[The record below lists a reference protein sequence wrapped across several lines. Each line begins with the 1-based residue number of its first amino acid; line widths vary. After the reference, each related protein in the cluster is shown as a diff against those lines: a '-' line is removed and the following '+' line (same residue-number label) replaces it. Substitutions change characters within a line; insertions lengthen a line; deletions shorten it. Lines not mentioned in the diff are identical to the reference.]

1 MDYKIAVL
9 PGDGI
14 GPEVTN
20 ESVRVLNAIGE
31 RFGHTFEYEHGA
43 VGGNA
48 IDDYGNALP
57 DSTLRTAKAADA
69 VLFGAVGGPKWD
81 DPRAKTRPEDGLL
94 AIRQGLDLFA
104 NLRPVQVVPQ
114 LIDASTLKPS
124 VLEGVDFVV
133 VRELT
138 GGLYYGKPKKRWSN
152 SRGRRGVD
160 TMYYSEEFIARVLR
174 VGFELARMRRKKL
187 TSVDKA
193 NVLESSRLWR
203 EIAMEM
209 GEEYPDV
216 ELEHVLVDTAAM
228 QLVRAPSRFDVMVAE
243 NTFGDILT
251 DEAAVLSGSMGM
263 LPSASLAG
271 VPEAGGRAFGLY
283 EPIHGTAPDIAGQ
296 GIANPIASILST
308 AMLLRYSLGLDE
320 AAALVEDAVSRALAD
335 GYRSGDIASP
345 GDNVV
350 GTTQMGDIIV
360 SLLG

>member
-1 MDYKIAVL
+1 MNYKIAVL

-14 GPEVTN
+14 GPEVTA
-20 ESVRVLNAIGE
+20 ESVKVLEAIG
-31 RFGHTFEYEHGA
+31 RKFGHTFNFEHGA

-57 DSTLRTAKAADA
+57 DSTLRTARASDA
-69 VLFGAVGGPKWD
+69 VLFGSVGGPKWD

-94 AIRQGLDLFA
+94 AIRKGLDLFA
-104 NLRPVQVVPQ
+104 NLRPVKVFPQ

-138 GGLYYGKPKKRWSN
+138 GGLYYGKPQKRWTT
-152 SRGRRGVD
+152 SRGRRAVD
-160 TMYYSEEFIARVLR
+160 TMAYTEKLVGRVLR
-174 VGFELARMRRKKL
+174 VGFELARIRRKKL

-193 NVLESSRLWR
+193 NVLETSRLWR
-203 EIAMEM
+203 EIATEM
-209 GEEYPDV
+209 GGEYPDV
-216 ELEHVLVDTAAM
+216 ELEHMLVDTAAM

-271 VPEAGGRAFGLY
+271 VPEPGSLAFGLY
-283 EPIHGTAPDIAGQ
+283 EPIHGSAPDIAGQ

-308 AMLLRYSLGLDE
+308 ALLLRYSLGLEE
-320 AAALVEDAVSRALAD
+320 AAALIEDAVLRALAD
-335 GYRSGDIASP
+335 GYRSADIASA
-345 GDNVV
+345 GDRVV
-350 GTTQMGDIIV
+350 GTSEMGDIIA
-360 SLLG
+360 SLVG

>member
-1 MDYKIAVL
+1 
-9 PGDGI
+9 
-14 GPEVTN
+14 
-20 ESVRVLNAIGE
+20 
-31 RFGHTFEYEHGA
+31 
-43 VGGNA
+43 
-48 IDDYGNALP
+48 
-57 DSTLRTAKAADA
+57 
-69 VLFGAVGGPKWD
+69 
-81 DPRAKTRPEDGLL
+81 
-94 AIRQGLDLFA
+94 
-104 NLRPVQVVPQ
+104 
-114 LIDASTLKPS
+114 
-124 VLEGVDFVV
+124 
-133 VRELT
+133 
-138 GGLYYGKPKKRWSN
+138 
-152 SRGRRGVD
+152 
-160 TMYYSEEFIARVLR
+160 
-174 VGFELARMRRKKL
+174 
-187 TSVDKA
+187 
-193 NVLESSRLWR
+193 
-203 EIAMEM
+203 MEM
-209 GEEYPDV
+209 GAEYPDV

-350 GTTQMGDIIV
+350 GTVEMGNIIV

>member
-20 ESVRVLNAIGE
+20 ESVRVLNAIGD
-31 RFGHTFEYEHGA
+31 RFGHTFSYEHGA

-48 IDDYGNALP
+48 IDDFGNALP

-69 VLFGAVGGPKWD
+69 VLFGAVGGTKWD

-124 VLEGVDFVV
+124 VLEGVDFIV

-160 TMYYSEEFIARVLR
+160 TMYYSEEFISRVLR

-271 VPEAGGRAFGLY
+271 VPEPGKPAYGLF

-320 AAALVEDAVSRALAD
+320 AAELVEDAVSRALAD

-345 GDNVV
+345 GDTVV
-350 GTTQMGDIIV
+350 GTVEMGNIIV